1 MLERKRLQALCKTQE
16 KELNDSFTY
25 VHENF
30 GELMLESLTSKII
43 PKDDPVMEKISSAGN
58 WIESFLPDEFM
69 QNKTFK
75 LVLRITQMLIGK
87 WMFKKFKKIFE

>member
-1 MLERKRLQALCKTQE
+1 MRERKRLQALCKTKE

-30 GELMLESLTSKII
+30 GEMMLESLTSKII

-75 LVLRITQMLIGK
+75 LVLRITQLLIGK